1 MPRKK
6 VIKFED
12 ALKRLEEIAGIMEN
26 NDLTLDE
33 SMKVFQE
40 GVELAK
46 ICHQKLDEAEKKIS
60 VLTKGNDGELREEE
74 FYTEEE

>member
-46 ICHQKLDEAEKKIS
+46 ICHQKLDEAEKKIN